1 VEIEMT
7 IGTGLILIAVAMLS
21 LALGFVGRALVSR
34 RKIAEAEE
42 KSRQIMMEAEREA
55 ERKRKEAELEV
66 KDMIFRA
73 KTDLEKE
80 ARQRRDELQGIER
93 RLLQRE
99 ESLDRKGELLERR
112 DRETREK
119 EAEYARR
126 EQTLRESETRY
137 QALLAETR
145 QRLERI
151 SGMTAEE
158 AKRLLIQNM
167 ENEARLEAMAL
178 MKRIEDEAKEVAD
191 RKAKE
196 ILAIAIDRCASD
208 FVAEATVSVVNLP
221 SDDMKG
227 RVIGRE
233 GRNIR
238 AFEKATGIDVIV
250 DDTPE
255 AVILSGFDP
264 VRREIAK
271 IAMERLVADGRI
283 HPARIEEVVEKV
295 KKEIDEKIREAG
307 EQAVFELGVAGLHP
321 ELVRLIGRL
330 QYRTSYSQNQLQHTK
345 EVAQLASIIATEL
358 GIDPAFVK
366 RAALLHD
373 IGKSVD
379 GQHEGTH
386 TQIATE
392 MARKYNEHSKVINA
406 IAAHH
411 GDEDPNC
418 LEAIILQ
425 AADTLSAARP
435 GARREILESYVK
447 RLEKLEKIA
456 DSFKGVSKSYA
467 IQAGREIRIIVES
480 SQVSDSDAQQIARD
494 IAKRIEQ
501 ELEYPGHVKVTV
513 IRETRAVEYAK

>member
-1 VEIEMT
+1 MAIVS
-7 IGTGLILIAVAMLS
+7 A
-21 LALGFVGRALVSR
+21 ALGCVGWSLLAR
-34 RKIAEAEE
+34 RRVVGAEE
-42 KSRQIMMEAEREA
+42 RARAILADAGKEGER
-55 ERKRKEAELEV
+55 RRKEAELEV

-73 KTDLEKE
+73 KADLENE
-80 ARQRRDELQGIER
+80 ARERRNELQGLER
-93 RLLQRE
+93 RLMQRE
-99 ESLDRKGELLERR
+99 ESLERKLDLL
-112 DRETREK
+112 D
-119 EAEYARR
+119 RR
-126 EQTLRESETRY
+126 EQHISEKDAELNRREEGVRESESKY
-137 QALLAETR
+137 QALLAEER
-145 QRLERI
+145 RNLERI
-151 SGMTAEE
+151 SGMSAEE
-158 AKRLLIQNM
+158 AKRVLMRHM
-167 ENEARLEAMAL
+167 ESEAQLEAMATIR
-178 MKRIEDEAKEVAD
+178 RIEDEAKETAD
-191 RKAKE
+191 RKGKE

-208 FVAEATVSVVNLP
+208 FVAEATVSVVDLP

-227 RVIGRE
+227 RIIGRE

-255 AVILSGFDP
+255 AVILSGFDS
-264 VRREIAK
+264 VRREVAR
-271 IAMERLVADGRI
+271 IAMERLIADGRI

-307 EQAVFELGVAGLHP
+307 EQATFEIGVTGLHS
-321 ELVRLIGRL
+321 ELIRLIGRL
-330 QYRTSYSQNQLQHTK
+330 QFRTSYSQNQLHHTR
-345 EVAQLASIIATEL
+345 EVAQLAAMIATEMRM
-358 GIDPAFVK
+358 DPTLVK

-379 GQHEGTH
+379 GYHEGTH
-386 TQIATE
+386 TQIA
-392 MARKYNEHSKVINA
+392 ADFAKKYGEHPHVVNA

-411 GDEDPNC
+411 EDEEPNC

-425 AADTLSAARP
+425 AADSLSAARP

-480 SQVSDSDAQQIARD
+480 GQVSDADAQQMARD

-513 IRETRAVEYAK
+513 IRETRSVEYAK

>member
-1 VEIEMT
+1 MEITGEIWLLL
-7 IGTGLILIAVAMLS
+7 IGVAILS
-21 LALGFVGRALVSR
+21 LAVGFLARNILSR
-34 RKIAEAEE
+34 DRIAQAEE
-42 KSRQIMMEAEREA
+42 RARASVADAVKEAER
-55 ERKRKEAELEV
+55 RRKEAEFEA

-73 KTDLEKE
+73 KAELDEE
-80 ARQRRDELQGIER
+80 ARQRRNELQTLER

-99 ESLDRKGELLERR
+99 EAQERKLELLDR
-112 DRETREK
+112 REQQISAK
-119 EAEYARR
+119 EAELNLRD
-126 EQTLRESETRY
+126 QLVRESESKY
-137 QALLAETR
+137 QALLAEER
-145 QRLERI
+145 QNLERI

-158 AKRLLIQNM
+158 AKRVLIRHM
-167 ENEARLEAMAL
+167 ESEARLEAMVTI
-178 MKRIEDEAKEVAD
+178 KRIEDEARETAD

-208 FVAEATVSVVNLP
+208 FVAEATVSVVDLP

-227 RVIGRE
+227 RIIGRE

-238 AFEKATGIDVIV
+238 AFEKVTGIDVIV

-255 AVILSGFDP
+255 AVILSGFDS
-264 VRREIAK
+264 VRREVARV
-271 IAMERLVADGRI
+271 AMERLIVDGRI

-307 EQAVFELGVAGLHP
+307 EQVTLEVGVTGLHS
-321 ELVRLIGRL
+321 ELVRLVGRL
-330 QYRTSYSQNQLQHTK
+330 QYRTSYSQNQLQHTR
-345 EVAQLASIIATEL
+345 EVTQLAALIATEMGL
-358 GIDPAFVK
+358 DPTLVK

-379 GQHEGTH
+379 GYHEGTH
-386 TQIATE
+386 TQIAAAL
-392 MARKYNEHSKVINA
+392 ARKYGEHPHVINA

-411 GDEDPNC
+411 EDEEPSC
-418 LEAIILQ
+418 LEAIVLQ
-425 AADTLSAARP
+425 AADSLSAARP

-480 SQVSDSDAQQIARD
+480 GQISDSDATQMARD
-494 IAKRIEQ
+494 IAKRIEG
-501 ELEYPGHVKVTV
+501 ELEYPGHIKVTV
-513 IRETRAVEYAK
+513 IRETRAVEFAK